1 MTKTDMAI
9 KYMGIKAYLNVME
22 KDIQDKIKVCSSN
35 IDYCATELQKFYK
48 KRKKR
53 YSFNAQIAVMETD
66 LNWSL
71 DIRRQHEKN
80 LMTIKT
86 MTQKLIKIIEENKN
100 KEEIPDEIFNE
111 LFELFSIIQG
121 ETDNGKKV

>member
-1 MTKTDMAI
+1 MAI

-22 KDIQDKIKVCSSN
+22 KDIQDKIITCSSN
-35 IDYCATELQKFYK
+35 IDYCSMELQKLYK
-48 KRKKR
+48 KRKR
-53 YSFNAQIAVMETD
+53 YLYAAKIAVMETD
-66 LNWSL
+66 LNLDL
-71 DIRRQHEKN
+71 DIRRQYEKN

-111 LFELFSIIQG
+111 LFGITKG
-121 ETDNGKKV
+121 ETNNGEEI